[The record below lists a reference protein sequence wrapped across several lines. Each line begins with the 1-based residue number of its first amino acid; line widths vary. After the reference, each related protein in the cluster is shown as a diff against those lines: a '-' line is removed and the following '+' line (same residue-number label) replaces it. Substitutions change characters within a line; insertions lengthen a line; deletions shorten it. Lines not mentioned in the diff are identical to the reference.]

1 MKTLALLIAL
11 IVAAGLAWYIGFEG
25 KPWTD
30 ARTNI
35 NPEGNANAIE
45 SDSSLADLVA
55 DNQPP
60 KEELQEMPKEYNPLN
75 EWEAYEILQKGTE
88 PAGEGE
94 YTDTKDSGVYTC
106 RQCNSRL
113 YRSEDKFD
121 SHCGWPSFDDEIPGA
136 VKRQMDADQYR
147 IEIICENCGGHLG
160 HVFEGERQTQKNVR
174 HCVNS
179 LSMKFYPEG
188 EEIPPVIVL
197 DR

>member
-75 EWEAYEILQKGTE
+75 EWEAYVILQKGTE

-121 SHCGWPSFDDEIPGA
+121 SHRVTSESARHARQRSGVRGDLSKRDLGVDRCVPSA
-136 VKRQMDADQYR
+136 
-147 IEIICENCGGHLG
+147 GGIVSRNMSSATG
-160 HVFEGERQTQKNVR
+160 HVAEYIADI
-174 HCVNS
+174 
-179 LSMKFYPEG
+179 FYGNRDVE
-188 EEIPPVIVL
+188 L
-197 DR
+197 DDGFKQAGV